1 MSTSP
6 GQYNVTLANGEDLLV
21 DLRFEG
27 GEYHA
32 RVGGVLHRLTVRP
45 GPNGQSEILIDDEVF
60 QLLGDD
66 GSPCLIGQD
75 IETHLD
81 TMVASD
87 AGAQHLGRV
96 KAAVETQSEE
106 RVVNSPLTGLVI
118 DVCVQDGQWV
128 ERGQTLLV
136 IEAMKM
142 ENRIAAPFEG
152 KVVAIKS
159 TLGKTVRTRDPLLTL
174 IPVGSDGQ

>member
-27 GEYHA
+27 GQYHA

-45 GPNGQSEILIDDEVF
+45 GPNGQSEVLIDGEVF
-60 QLLGDD
+60 QLQGGEGAAYLV
-66 GSPCLIGQD
+66 GQD
-75 IETHLD
+75 VETHLS
-81 TMVASD
+81 TMNASD

-96 KAAVETQSEE
+96 KPIVETQSEE
-106 RVVNSPLTGLVI
+106 SVVNSPLTGLVI
-118 DVCVQDGQWV
+118 DLCVEEGQRV

-152 KVVAIKS
+152 KVVAIEAEF
-159 TLGKTVRTRDPLLTL
+159 GKTVRTRDPLLTL
-174 IPVGSDGQ
+174 IPAGSNVE